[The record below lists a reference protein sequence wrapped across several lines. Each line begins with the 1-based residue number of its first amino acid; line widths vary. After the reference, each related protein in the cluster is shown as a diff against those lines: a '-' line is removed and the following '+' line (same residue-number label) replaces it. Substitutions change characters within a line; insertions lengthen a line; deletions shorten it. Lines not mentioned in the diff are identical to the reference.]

1 MNTNNARV
9 VLEEVLKVG
18 NVARSKLPK
27 DINKMSPADQV
38 SFQNFMLMEEK
49 LAGNMISLKCFENL
63 ARNNGKS
70 EHNRIC

>member
-27 DINKMSPADQV
+27 DIDKMSPAYQV
-38 SFQNFMLMEEK
+38 GFQNFMLMEEK
-49 LAGNMISLKCFENL
+49 LARNMISLKCFENL
-63 ARNNGKS
+63 VCNNGKS